1 MATINSLTA
10 REMLTAVINGNV
22 TPSVIHKAQ
31 EMLNALDARNAKRKS
46 ADSKGKREVAER
58 VRAVREFFT
67 TSPVTAWTRDDVAA
81 ACGITPAQ
89 ATAACAVLVTE
100 GHIVKATVKVGKA
113 KRIAYSRPAEFE
125 LPAAVEDDGEDDDA
139 QFLPSEVTI

>member
-10 REMLTAVINGNV
+10 REMLTAVINGNI

-67 TSPVTAWTRDDVAA
+67 TSPVTAYTRDDVAA

-89 ATAACAVLVTE
+89 ASAACAALVAE
-100 GHIVKATVKVGKA
+100 GHIVKATIKVGKT
-113 KRIAYSRPAEFE
+113 KRVAYSHPIECEF
-125 LPAAVEDDGEDDDA
+125 PAAEDDGEDDDA
-139 QFLPSEVTI
+139 QFLPSEVTV